1 MDGLL
6 LKMIEYETTHTYVSL
21 QQVCF
26 TAIMPTQ
33 LACSSLHA

>member
-1 MDGLL
+1 
-6 LKMIEYETTHTYVSL
+6 MIENETTQTYGSI